1 MTQANTNTAANI
13 TAFLTVAGI
22 DLVLR
27 RDGVQHRARA
37 TYDRLETF
45 LDGVLTQIELTD
57 DDDVLSVK
65 FGDLELDLALQPK
78 GHYFSWLQ
86 SIEKADACDISEAR
100 RLMRVAL
107 KAKAKAGKPAAVPA
121 APL

>member
-1 MTQANTNTAANI
+1 MNATAPTI

-57 DDDVLSVK
+57 DDSVISVK
-65 FGDLELDLALQPK
+65 FGNIELDLTLQPK
-78 GHYFSWLQ
+78 GQYFAWLQ
-86 SIEKADACDISEAR
+86 PVAKADACGISQAR
-100 RLMRVAL
+100 QLMRDARKS
-107 KAKAKAGKPAAVPA
+107 KASKNEPAA
-121 APL
+121 LF